1 MPRYRTSFFINPAES
16 EGFLRNPNKL
26 PLAIIVRAKR
36 DKNPPRRGVRR
47 PSKGFEGTERL
58 RRPPRKP

>member
-1 MPRYRTSFFINPAES
+1 MDILFIYFAES

-47 PSKGFEGTERL
+47 LSDFSK
-58 RRPPRKP
+58 KN

>member
-36 DKNPPRRGVRR
+36 DKKIACNNRQSAAAENSRSGCE
-47 PSKGFEGTERL
+47 KAL
-58 RRPPRKP
+58 